1 MIYNLYYTILYLII
15 ILLYYPLLWFVNFD
29 TIKNNII
36 SIILTDEYIIKN
48 NIKIKYEYRKKRFS
62 KILYKIFI
70 KNKFPNDIYG
80 IRIIY
85 ENPMNPN
92 DTDTAYYI
100 QKLLKSKYE
109 TVDYL
114 YNDYIQ
120 NTKSNNYQCLHVYIM
135 YKVLMEI
142 QIQNTVMD
150 YNNKVGK
157 AINYF

>member
-1 MIYNLYYTILYLII
+1 M
-15 ILLYYPLLWFVNFD
+15 LWFVNFD
-29 TIKNNII
+29 TIKNNIMSTI
-36 SIILTDEYIIKN
+36 FTDEYIIKN
-48 NIKIKYEYRKKRFS
+48 NITIKYEYRKKSLF

-70 KNKFPNDIYG
+70 KNKFPKDIYG

-100 QKLLKSKYE
+100 HKLLKSKYE

-114 YNDYIQ
+114 YDDYIQ
-120 NTKSNNYQCLHVYIM
+120 NTKSNNYQSLHMHIV
-135 YKVLMEI
+135 YKVLIEI
-142 QIQNTVMD
+142 QIRNTVMD

-157 AINYF
+157 ASNYF